1 MTHHTVYIGLGAN
14 LGDRAAYLAR
24 ALGELDAIVRVRACS
39 AVYETEPV
47 GYENQGW
54 FLNMAV
60 QAGADDGPRQLLGKL
75 KAVEQRMGR
84 EPSVKNGPRCIDL
97 DLLLYDDRI
106 LNEPDL
112 VVPHPG
118 IPDRGF
124 VLVPLCDIA
133 PDLMH
138 PVLRQPV
145 RRLLERI
152 RGSAQVRPWPHTL
165 PLP

>member
-1 MTHHTVYIGLGAN
+1 
-14 LGDRAAYLAR
+14 
-24 ALGELDAIVRVRACS
+24 
-39 AVYETEPV
+39 
-47 GYENQGW
+47 
-54 FLNMAV
+54 
-60 QAGADDGPRQLLGKL
+60 
-75 KAVEQRMGR
+75 
-84 EPSVKNGPRCIDL
+84 
-97 DLLLYDDRI
+97 LYDDRI